1 MNRST
6 SEKILM
12 QFGPL
17 DREVKKS
24 RKPDPITE
32 KPEPPKGGPMGPG
45 GMPPMGPPPEIRTLV
60 LLKTVE
66 KEMKRPEIGMIL
78 GLPPMVNNKT
88 LDKLAEL
95 GLITLRQDPEDER
108 KSYASISEAGIAK
121 LEKDKEERKQH
132 AADFLKAL
140 TAEEQETLLS
150 LLEKIHA

>member
-12 QFGPL
+12 QFGRL

-32 KPEPPKGGPMGPG
+32 KPEPPKGG
-45 GMPPMGPPPEIRTLV
+45 PMGPPPEIRTLV